1 VSDPIELVA
10 ALDHPNVRAFVRMI
24 RHGEGTADE
33 DGYRRMFGGELFDSF
48 ADHPRRLITRTF
60 GCRPISSTAAGAPQ
74 FLERTWDGLVKQYGF
89 ADFSPKNQDLGCV
102 ALIKGRKALD
112 DVIAGRFDQAVMK
125 CNKEW
130 ASLPGSPYG
139 QPVVTMARA
148 RQEYAA
154 HGGTFAEIPQ
164 KPELPLVHLEQG
176 VPTNPFVTDQEP
188 PMLPF
193 VAAALPAVIQAVP
206 ELIRMFG
213 HGSEV
218 NERNAKAAEVA
229 VSIAKEAIGAKNE
242 QELMETL
249 QADPQAAATVRQAVQ
264 EQWFKLEEVGGGIQ
278 AAREANLTV
287 QGERGFLHNPATW
300 VTAALLPLVYF
311 VVIRVLAYDGFS
323 DEIKIMVVTAV
334 VSGLLS
340 GISGY
345 WLGTSASS
353 KAKDDALLRR

>member
-1 VSDPIELVA
+1 
-10 ALDHPNVRAFVRMI
+10 
-24 RHGEGTADE
+24 
-33 DGYRRMFGGELFDSF
+33 
-48 ADHPRRLITRTF
+48 
-60 GCRPISSTAAGAPQ
+60 
-74 FLERTWDGLVKQYGF
+74 
-89 ADFSPKNQDLGCV
+89 
-102 ALIKGRKALD
+102 
-112 DVIAGRFDQAVMK
+112 
-125 CNKEW
+125 
-130 ASLPGSPYG
+130 
-139 QPVVTMARA
+139 MARA
-148 RQEYAA
+148 RREYAA